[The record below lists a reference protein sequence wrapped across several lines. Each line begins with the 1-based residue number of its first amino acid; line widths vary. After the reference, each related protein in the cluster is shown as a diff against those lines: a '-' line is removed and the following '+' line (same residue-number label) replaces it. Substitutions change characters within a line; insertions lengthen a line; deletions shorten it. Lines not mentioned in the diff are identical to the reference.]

1 LKNLELTFT
10 FKNEKT
16 TAIKR
21 HYLLIFQMSN
31 RVEPA
36 VSKARYS
43 KKSTISSNS
52 LNGSTVTIGIWI
64 LRIPLL
70 IILFLFIM
78 PIALL
83 LTPWWI
89 LMQPFE
95 KKCPNMMDSYYRIVT
110 WPLTISKNIR
120 SYRQNDRFIEQLKY

>member
-1 LKNLELTFT
+1 LTFIYES
-10 FKNEKT
+10 EKT
-16 TAIKR
+16 TTMR
-21 HYLLIFQMSN
+21 HYLLIFQMPN

-43 KKSTISSNS
+43 NKSTISSNS

-95 KKCPNMMDSYYRIVT
+95 KKCPNMMDGYYRIVT

-120 SYRQNDRFIEQLKY
+120 CFRQNDHFIEQLKY

>member
-1 LKNLELTFT
+1 
-10 FKNEKT
+10 
-16 TAIKR
+16 
-21 HYLLIFQMSN
+21 MPN
-31 RVEPA
+31 RVEPSI
-36 VSKARYS
+36 SKAPYS
-43 KKSTISSNS
+43 NRSTISSNS
-52 LNGSTVTIGIWI
+52 PKESKFIIGIWI

-78 PIALL
+78 PIALF

-95 KKCPNMMDSYYRIVT
+95 KKCPNMMDGYYRIVT
-110 WPLTISKNIR
+110 WPLTISKKIQ

>member
-1 LKNLELTFT
+1 
-10 FKNEKT
+10 
-16 TAIKR
+16 
-21 HYLLIFQMSN
+21 MPN

-36 VSKARYS
+36 VSKARYNN
-43 KKSTISSNS
+43 KSTISSYS

-95 KKCPNMMDSYYRIVT
+95 KKCPNMMDGY
-110 WPLTISKNIR
+110 
-120 SYRQNDRFIEQLKY
+120 